1 MNEVRDPYSIL
12 VAGVGGQGNL
22 VCGRIIAEATV
33 IQGLRPVV
41 GDTFG
46 ASRRGGSV
54 VTHIRIGKQDWGPL
68 IPKGRVDV
76 LLGFEPLEALRAA
89 TRYAGETTIA
99 IVNETTVPPSDV
111 SSGDLSYPKIKDIK
125 EELESICKQVYMLD
139 TGPVLG
145 RLGSTR
151 VLNSFMVGAL
161 SAIENEPLDSKKLRQ
176 AISNMLNSEKD
187 LTAFDEGV
195 KSLH

>member
-1 MNEVRDPYSIL
+1 MREPYSIL

-68 IPKGRVDV
+68 IPKGRADV

-89 TRYAGETTIA
+89 TKYAGENTVA

-111 SSGDLSYPKIKDIK
+111 SSGDLSYPKIEAIK
-125 EELESICKQVYMLD
+125 EKLEFICKQVYMLD
-139 TGPVLG
+139 TGPVLE

-161 SAIENEPLDSKKLRQ
+161 SAIENEPLESKNLQQ
-176 AISNMLNSEKD
+176 AISNILDSERD
-187 LTAFDEGV
+187 LTAFNEGA
-195 KSLH
+195 KSLQ